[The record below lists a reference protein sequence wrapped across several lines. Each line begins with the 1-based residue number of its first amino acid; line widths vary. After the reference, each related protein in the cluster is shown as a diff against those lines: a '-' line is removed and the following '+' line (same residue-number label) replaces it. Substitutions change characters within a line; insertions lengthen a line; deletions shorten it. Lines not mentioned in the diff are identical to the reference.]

1 MPENNKQKTAQL
13 RLGLDIGST
22 TIKCVV
28 LDDENRIVH
37 TSYERH
43 YSHII
48 EKAAEVLCELENKYD
63 DTEFLCAITGSAGM
77 GFAEACD
84 VPFVQEVFAT
94 RVAARSLTPDAD
106 VIVELGG
113 EDAKILFLTNGVEV
127 RMNGSCAG
135 GTGAFIDQMA
145 TLLKITPDEL
155 NEKAKEKEKI
165 YTIASRCGV
174 FAKTDV
180 QPLLN
185 QGARAEDVAA
195 SILYSVVNQTIA
207 GLAQG
212 RRIEG
217 NVVYLGG
224 PLTFMSE
231 LRAAFN
237 KVLKT
242 EGILPEKSLYFV
254 SVGAALYAD
263 GETFNLP
270 QLRDRLAASGGKAVF
285 AHTEPLFKNE
295 AEYTA
300 FVQRHEKA
308 SVPVGQLEGFS
319 GRAHLGIDAG
329 STTVKTVL
337 ISEEGELLDVTYQP
351 NSGNP
356 VPLVRAAILQMYED
370 CPGMTLA
377 SVTTTGYGEQL
388 CKEAFNA
395 DYSLVETMAHF
406 RAAKHFQ
413 PDVDFII
420 DIGGQDMK
428 CFKIEDGAVSD
439 IFLNEACS
447 SGCGSFLQTFA
458 EALGRDVREF
468 AKLGLFGDAPV
479 ELGSRCTVFMNSSVK
494 QAQKDGASIENIS
507 AGLAI
512 SVVKNALYKVIRAS
526 SPSELGHNVVVQ
538 GGTFYND
545 AVLRA
550 FEKEMGMQVI
560 RPSIAGLM
568 GAFGAALY
576 GRKKAKGNEKSRA
589 LTKEELEG
597 LTHGVQTV
605 NCNLCTNH
613 CSLTV
618 NSFSG
623 GRRYISGNR
632 CDRPITKRG
641 AESPLN
647 LYDYKLQLLDSYT
660 PAPGA
665 RGKIGM
671 PMGLNF
677 FETLPFWHTLF
688 TQLGFEVHVSPH
700 STRKLYFDGQG
711 TIPSDT
717 VCYPAK
723 LVHGHIHA
731 LAGREDIDTIF
742 YPCMSY
748 NIDEGMSDNCFN
760 CPVVAYYP
768 EVIKA
773 SCSELSGKRF
783 IYDYV
788 GIHRPQ
794 DFTKKFHKIL
804 NKYYENISL
813 AETKA
818 AAEAAYAEYDAYLAK
833 VRKRGEQ
840 IIAAARK
847 AGKQIIV
854 LAGRP
859 YHLDNEVNH
868 GIDKLIVSQGAAVVS
883 EDAVSYLVDKAPTSV
898 LNQWTYHARLYA
910 AARVIA
916 GEDDMNLVQ
925 LVSFGCGLDAVTT
938 DEVRE
943 TLHREGKLYTQI
955 KIDEI
960 ANLGAVNIRLRSLFA
975 AIEQDGPAGVKKG
988 PAGEGQET
996 AGVPDTK
1003 ETQNAGKEQAV

>member
-1 MPENNKQKTAQL
+1 M

-28 LDDENRIVH
+28 LDDDNRIVH
-37 TSYERH
+37 TTYERH
-43 YSHII
+43 YSHIT
-48 EKAAEVLCELENKYD
+48 EKAAELLRNLE
-63 DTEFLCAITGSAGM
+63 DTFGEVEFSAAISGSAGM
-77 GFAEACD
+77 GVAESCGM
-84 VPFVQEVFAT
+84 PFVQEVFAT
-94 RVAARSLTPDAD
+94 RLAARSLVPETD
-106 VIVELGG
+106 VIIELGG
-113 EDAKILFLTNGVEV
+113 EDAKILFLTDGVEV

-145 TLLKITPDEL
+145 TLLKITPTEL
-155 NEKAKEKEKI
+155 NEKAKQQEKI

-185 QGARAEDVAA
+185 QGARVEDVSA

-212 RRIEG
+212 RKIQG

-231 LRAAFN
+231 LRTAFD

-242 EGILPEKSLYFV
+242 EGTLPENSLYFV
-254 SVGAALYAD
+254 SIGASLYA
-263 GETFNLP
+263 EEAFTLP
-270 QLRDRLAASGGKAVF
+270 ELRDRLAANSGKVSF
-285 AHTEPLFKNE
+285 EHTAPLFTSE
-295 AEYTA
+295 EEYTQ
-300 FVQRHEKA
+300 FLKRHEKA
-308 SVPVGQLEGFS
+308 SVPVSRLEGFS

-337 ISEEGELLDVTYQP
+337 ISEDGELLNTTYQP

-356 VPLVRAAILQMYED
+356 VPLVRQAILHMYET
-370 CPGMTLA
+370 CPDMVLG
-377 SVTTTGYGEQL
+377 SVSTTGYGEQL

-406 RAAKHFQ
+406 AAAKHFA

-428 CFKIEDGAVSD
+428 CFKIADGAISD

-526 SPSELGHNVVVQ
+526 SPEELGHHVVVQ

-550 FEKEMGMQVI
+550 FEKEMGMEVI

-576 GRKKAKGNEKSRA
+576 GRQKAKGKKVSGA
-589 LTKEELEG
+589 LTKEALEAF
-597 LTHGVQTV
+597 THEVKTT
-605 NCNLCTNH
+605 NCRLCTNN
-613 CSLTV
+613 CTLTI
-618 NSFSG
+618 NSFSS
-623 GRRYISGNR
+623 GRKFISGNR
-632 CDRPITKRG
+632 CDRPVTKRD
-641 AESPLN
+641 AENSLDM
-647 LYDYKLQLLDSYT
+647 YDYKLQLLDSYQ
-660 PAPGA
+660 PVPGK
-665 RGKIGM
+665 RGTIGV
-671 PMGLNF
+671 PLGLNF
-677 FETLPFWHTLF
+677 YETLPFWHTLF
-688 TQLGFEVHVSPH
+688 TSLGFEVHTSPH
-700 STRKLYFDGQG
+700 STRKLYFDGQA

-723 LVHGHIHA
+723 LIHGHINA
-731 LAGREDIDTIF
+731 LSKMENIKTIF

-748 NIDEGMSDNCFN
+748 NIDEGTSDNHFN

-768 EVIKA
+768 EVIKG
-773 SCSELSGKRF
+773 SCSELEGKTF

-788 GIHRPQ
+788 GIHRPR
-794 DFTKKFHKIL
+794 DFVKKFHVIL
-804 NKYYENISL
+804 GQYFEGISL
-813 AETKA
+813 NEVKQASA
-818 AAEAAYAEYDAYLAK
+818 LAYAEYEAYLAK
-833 VRKRGEQ
+833 VRQKGAEIVAQ
-840 IIAAARK
+840 ARK
-847 AGKQIIV
+847 EGRQIIV

-859 YHLDNEVNH
+859 YHLDNEINH
-868 GIDKLIVSQGAAVVS
+868 GINKLITSQGAAVVTEDSISHLS
-883 EDAVSYLVDKAPTSV
+883 EKVPTSI

-910 AARVIA
+910 AARYIA
-916 GEDDMNLVQ
+916 DQKDMNLVQ

-943 TLHREGKLYTQI
+943 ILHRENKLYTQI

-975 AIEQDGPAGVKKG
+975 ALEQ
-988 PAGEGQET
+988 
-996 AGVPDTK
+996 
-1003 ETQNAGKEQAV
+1003 QNPNEEEEQAG